1 MQVDAEPIISG
12 YRLQL
17 VYDLYQ
23 SRMPERGVTEKPS
36 ASHMYQQN
44 NEFRD
49 LLGHWITL
57 SQKHEGFVPLV
68 YILDDELGSYR
79 TLPLSCA
86 SLRDSDKH
94 KMTFLQQQC
103 LEKSV
108 HVYLAKLTTS
118 VNHDFDSDD
127 EGSDITMDLHDLT
140 DPSGHLPVKQQVSIT
155 KKNLMREDWFK
166 ARDFNDSDYSGYNS
180 TPEPLVSFHEE
191 DRYPD
196 KNMCHLVDWVF
207 VLLPE
212 SQRSKIL
219 AKNTNPEDLHNWIV
233 HLSIVLES
241 SDNVTPQNDIGTEG
255 DMRLRSHEDL
265 RDELDIVCTCAID
278 KMQSWRRYNIRLTSY
293 LYHHQNP
300 NFPEALEAVVRAT
313 MILGK
318 SALVHEALIE
328 CPTKLSPAL
337 WEDFGRFLDHD
348 TLDKYKP
355 G

>member
-1 MQVDAEPIISG
+1 MQVDAEPITSG

-17 VYDLYQ
+17 VYDLHQ
-23 SRMPERGVTEKPS
+23 SRTPERRVMEKPS

-49 LLGHWITL
+49 LLGHWTTL
-57 SQKHEGFVPLV
+57 SQEHEGFVPLV

-94 KMTFLQQQC
+94 KMIFLQQQC
-103 LEKSV
+103 LEKGV

-127 EGSDITMDLHDLT
+127 EGSNITMDLHDLT
-140 DPSGHLPVKQQVSIT
+140 DPNGHLPIKQQVSIK
-155 KKNLMREDWFK
+155 KKNLMREDWFE
-166 ARDFNDSDYSGYNS
+166 ARDFNDSDYSGYDS
-180 TPEPLVSFHEE
+180 TPEPSETFLEVEF
-191 DRYPD
+191 YPD
-196 KNMCHLVDWVF
+196 TNKRHFVDWVF

-212 SQRSKIL
+212 SQRLKIL
-219 AKNTNPEDLHNWIV
+219 AKNTNPGDLHNWIV
-233 HLSIVLES
+233 YLSNVLES
-241 SDNVTPQNDIGTEG
+241 SDNITPQNDIGIEG
-255 DMRLRSHEDL
+255 DMLSRSHQDL

-278 KMQSWRRYNIRLTSY
+278 KMQSWRRYNIQLTSY

-328 CPTKLSPAL
+328 CPTKLSPEL
-337 WEDFGRFLDHD
+337 WRDFGKFLDHD

>member
-1 MQVDAEPIISG
+1 MQINAEPIISG

-17 VYDLYQ
+17 VYDLHQ
-23 SRMPERGVTEKPS
+23 SRTAERRVMEKPS
-36 ASHMYQQN
+36 ATHMYQQN
-44 NEFRD
+44 NKFRD
-49 LLGHWITL
+49 LLGHWTTL

-68 YILDDELGSYR
+68 YILDDELGDYK

-94 KMTFLQQQC
+94 KMIFLQQQC
-103 LEKSV
+103 LEKDV
-108 HVYLAKLTTS
+108 HVYLAKLKTS
-118 VNHDFDSDD
+118 VNHDLDSDD
-127 EGSDITMDLHDLT
+127 EGSNTTMGLHNLI
-140 DPSGHLPVKQQVSIT
+140 DPNGYFPIKQQVSI
-155 KKNLMREDWFK
+155 KKQNLMREDWFE
-166 ARDFNDSDYSGYNS
+166 ARDFNDSDYSGYDS
-180 TPEPLVSFHEE
+180 TPEPMDALDEVDF
-191 DRYPD
+191 YPN
-196 KNMCHLVDWVF
+196 KNMWHFVDWVF

-212 SQRSKIL
+212 SQRLKIL
-219 AKNTNPEDLHNWIV
+219 AKNTNPEDLHDWIIR
-233 HLSIVLES
+233 LSIVLES

-255 DMRLRSHEDL
+255 DMLPRPHEDL

-318 SALVHEALIE
+318 SALVQEALIE

-337 WEDFGRFLDHD
+337 WREFGRFLDYD
-348 TLDKYKP
+348 TLDKYKS

>member
-1 MQVDAEPIISG
+1 M
-12 YRLQL
+12 
-17 VYDLYQ
+17 
-23 SRMPERGVTEKPS
+23 EKPS

-49 LLGHWITL
+49 LLGHWTTL
-57 SQKHEGFVPLV
+57 SQKYEGFVPLV
-68 YILDDELGSYR
+68 YILNDELGNYR
-79 TLPLSCA
+79 TLPLSYA

-94 KMTFLQQQC
+94 KMIFLQRRC
-103 LEKSV
+103 LEKDV

-118 VNHDFDSDD
+118 VNHDFDSND
-127 EGSDITMDLHDLT
+127 EGSNTTMGLHNLT
-140 DPSGHLPVKQQVSIT
+140 DPNGHFSIKQQVSIK
-155 KKNLMREDWFK
+155 KKNLMQEDWFEAK
-166 ARDFNDSDYSGYNS
+166 DFNDNDYSGYDS
-180 TPEPLVSFHEE
+180 TPESLDSLDEADF
-191 DRYPD
+191 YPE
-196 KNMCHLVDWVF
+196 KNMWHLVDWVF

-212 SQRSKIL
+212 SQRLKIL
-219 AKNTNPEDLHNWIV
+219 AKNTDPEDLHDWILR
-233 HLSIVLES
+233 LSIDLES
-241 SDNVTPQNDIGTEG
+241 SDNVTPQDDIGTEG
-255 DMRLRSHEDL
+255 DMLPRSQEDL

-278 KMQSWRRYNIRLTSY
+278 KMQSWRRYNIQLTSY

-337 WEDFGRFLDHD
+337 WREFGRFLDHD

>member
-17 VYDLYQ
+17 VYDLHQ
-23 SRMPERGVTEKPS
+23 SRTPERRVMEQPS
-36 ASHMYQQN
+36 ASYMYQQN
-44 NEFRD
+44 HEFRD
-49 LLGHWITL
+49 LLGHWTTL

-68 YILDDELGSYR
+68 YILDDELRNYR
-79 TLPLSCA
+79 NIPLSYA

-94 KMTFLQQQC
+94 KMIFLQQQC
-103 LEKSV
+103 LEKDV

-127 EGSDITMDLHDLT
+127 EGSNTTMGLHSLT
-140 DPSGHLPVKQQVSIT
+140 DTTGHFPITQHVSIT
-155 KKNLMREDWFK
+155 KKNLMREDWFE
-166 ARDFNDSDYSGYNS
+166 ARDFNDSDYSGYDS
-180 TPEPLVSFHEE
+180 TTEPLDSFDEV
-191 DRYPD
+191 DTYPE
-196 KNMCHLVDWVF
+196 KHMWHSGDWVF

-212 SQRSKIL
+212 SQRLKTL
-219 AKNTNPEDLHNWIV
+219 AKNTDPEDLHGWIV
-233 HLSIVLES
+233 RLSTALES
-241 SDNVTPQNDIGTEG
+241 SDNVTPQNDIGTERN
-255 DMRLRSHEDL
+255 MLPRSQADL
-265 RDELDIVCTCAID
+265 SDELDIVSTCAID
-278 KMQSWRRYNIRLTSY
+278 KMQSWRKYNIQLTSY

-318 SALVHEALIE
+318 SDLVHEALIE

-337 WEDFGRFLDHD
+337 WREFGRLVAHD
-348 TLDKYKP
+348 TLDKYKN